1 MLPNFGSIFYLAI
14 LENNLRAFFYISL
27 LFYISQSKIH
37 TMRRFVV
44 ILILFSLSS
53 CLKNM
58 KTSVDL
64 IVTDATIY
72 KVDKAFDTA
81 QAMAIKNGKIVGIG
95 SNAQIQNNF
104 QSDKNV
110 DAKGKFIY
118 PGLIDAHCHF
128 YGFGLSLQEVDLRG
142 TKSMIEVI
150 QRIQAFQK
158 EKKSNFIVGNGWDQ
172 NDWSVKEFPSKAI
185 LDKYFPDTPVVLN
198 RVDGHAIIVNSKVL
212 ALAGITKHTKAVG
225 GQIEIKD
232 GEPTGILIDNPMEL
246 VFNIIP
252 KPSRKTQIAALL
264 DAEKVM
270 FDYGLT
276 TVNDAGLDPDI
287 INLMDSLQKAKAMK
301 LNVYAMVTANQK
313 NIDLYLKKGIYKTDN
328 LDVRSFKMY
337 GDGAL
342 GSRGACLHKAYSDM
356 PKQFGALLSSITQL
370 KSVAQ
375 QIANSDFQ
383 LNSHAI
389 GDSANT
395 VLLKIYKEALT
406 GKKDRRW
413 KIEHAQVL
421 REQDFDYFKTG
432 IIPSVQPT
440 HATSDMYWAG
450 DRLGKDR
457 LKNAYAYKKLLDK
470 AGVIALGTDFP
481 VEEVNPMLTFH
492 AAVARK
498 DSKGYP
504 KGGFQM
510 ENALTREETLKG
522 MTIWAAYSNFEEKEK
537 GSLEVGKWADFVIFD
552 RDIMKIIDSEI
563 LEMKASRTYIKGVK
577 VK

>member
-1 MLPNFGSIFYLAI
+1 MKRYVFLFTL
-14 LENNLRAFFYISL
+14 LSL
-27 LFYISQSKIH
+27 
-37 TMRRFVV
+37 T
-44 ILILFSLSS
+44 S
-53 CLKNM
+53 CLKKI
-58 KTSVDL
+58 KTPVDV
-64 IVTDATIY
+64 IVSDATIY
-72 KVDKAFDTA
+72 SVNKTFDTA
-81 QAMAIKNGKIVGIG
+81 TAMAIKNGKIVAMG
-95 SNAQIQNNF
+95 SNVEIANNY
-104 QSDKNV
+104 QSENNIN
-110 DAKGKFIY
+110 AKGKYIY

-142 TKSMIEVI
+142 TKSMEEVI
-150 QRIQAFQK
+150 KRIQVFQK

-212 ALAGITKHTKAVG
+212 TLAGITKNTKAIG

-246 VFNIIP
+246 VFKIIP
-252 KPSRKTQIAALL
+252 KPNRKTQIAALL

-342 GSRGACLHKAYSDM
+342 GSRGACLHKGYSDM
-356 PKQFGALLSSITQL
+356 PKQLGALLSSVSEL

-375 QIANSDFQ
+375 QIAQSEFQ

-450 DRLGKDR
+450 DRLGKER

-470 AGVIALGTDFP
+470 SKVIALGTDFP

-510 ENALTREETLKG
+510 ENALTREETLRG

-552 RDIMKIIDSEI
+552 KDLMKIIESEI
-563 LEMKASRTYIKGVK
+563 LEIKASATYLKGVK